1 MDGSAHW
8 GIKCTEVQTM
18 SDSKARK
25 LLLAHTGSDNI
36 RVKVLS
42 ERDGGQM
49 LELIDTITGDTKAIQ
64 FVYPDGTTETKI
76 IRHDY
81 SKDYVG

>member
-1 MDGSAHW
+1 
-8 GIKCTEVQTM
+8 M

-25 LLLAHTGSDNI
+25 LLLASMGCEDV

-42 ERDGGQM
+42 QREGRKM
-49 LELIDTITGDTKAIQ
+49 LEIIDAATGDTKAIQ
-64 FVYPDGTTETKI
+64 FVHPDGSIETKV

-81 SKDYVG
+81 TKDYVG